1 MEKSGLPQ
9 TWVMYLDWK
18 ENVHPSF
25 PMFKEDQKSLDFSAA
40 TFSLLKVSTKNH
52 NYVTQLT

>member
-1 MEKSGLPQ
+1 MEKFGLPQ

-25 PMFKEDQKSLDFSAA
+25 PMFKEDQKSIDFSAA